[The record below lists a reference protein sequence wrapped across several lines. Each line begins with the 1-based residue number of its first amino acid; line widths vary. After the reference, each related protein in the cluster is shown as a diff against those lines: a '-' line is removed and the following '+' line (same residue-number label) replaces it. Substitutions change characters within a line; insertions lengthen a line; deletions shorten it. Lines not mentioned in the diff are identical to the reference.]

1 MEVNM
6 FAIKPISDL
15 RNYNEALK
23 DVADES
29 PVFLAKNGGGGCYAV
44 ISISDKEN
52 ANL

>member
-29 PVFLAKNGGGGCYAV
+29 PVFLAKNGCGCYAV
-44 ISISDKEN
+44 IFISDKEN

>member
-1 MEVNM
+1 M

-29 PVFLAKNGGGGCYAV
+29 PVFLAKNGGGWLLCCY
-44 ISISDKEN
+44 IHKR
-52 ANL
+52 